1 MKGGDSDVLG
11 LMNLIAFLCLFA
23 LSIYIVMEVKELKE
37 YDAAN
42 EKQLDN
48 LVNDINYNNYVV
60 SNNIPNIVN
69 MQ

>member
-1 MKGGDSDVLG
+1 
-11 LMNLIAFLCLFA
+11 
-23 LSIYIVMEVKELKE
+23 MEVNELKE

-60 SNNIPNIVN
+60 SNNIPNITN